1 MQRNAEAVFQNAG
14 IDVKTAEQRGSH
26 RCVVH
31 FDTALV
37 HVYFGLLYGCTAC
50 GCAYPSTR
58 IGTDSAM
65 SSTQVSVTSRMKASS
80 VRMGHTVLDSSSAPP
95 GMAAMRRDSS
105 R

>member
-1 MQRNAEAVFQNAG
+1 MQRHAEAVFQNAG
-14 IDVKTAEQRGSH
+14 IDIKTAEQRGSH

-80 VRMGHTVLDSSSAPP
+80 VEWGTRSWTAAPH
-95 GMAAMRRDSS
+95 RRVWRQCDGQL

>member
-1 MQRNAEAVFQNAG
+1 MQRHAEAVFQNAG

-65 SSTQVSVTSRMKASS
+65 SSTQASS